1 MIGDDMAY
9 SYGTSRPRIGF
20 IGLGGMG
27 SRMAS
32 RLVAADYQ
40 VTVFDRLRDHAEPLR
55 ERGAQLA
62 ESPGALAT
70 SVDIILSSVTDD
82 AALEAV
88 MYGENGVLAGA
99 RTGSVIVDM
108 STVRPRTSARLFD
121 VGRKSGIAVLD
132 APVSGSLPQAEQG
145 QLVIFVGGERSAYD
159 RCAPIFK
166 ELGKAAFYM
175 GPSGAGTSAKLCAN
189 TLLGLGLQALG
200 EAVALGE
207 RAGLS
212 RERLLEALA
221 DTAVISPSQRSK
233 FDNIRRDDYPA
244 TFPLRLMY
252 KDLSLILQEALDLS
266 VAMPAT
272 AAAAQV
278 AAVEHARE
286 TALRVEEDSSVV
298 IRQLVMWAEPAG
310 PDAYRSIDNS
320 ARAEA
325 IEREMTDNL
334 P

>member
-1 MIGDDMAY
+1 MTD
-9 SYGTSRPRIGF
+9 SSGTSRPRIGF

-32 RLVAADYQ
+32 RLVAAGYP
-40 VTVFDRLRDHAEPLR
+40 VTVFDRLRDHIEQLR
-55 ERGAQLA
+55 RRGAESA
-62 ESPGALAT
+62 ESPRALAA
-70 SVDIILSSVTDD
+70 SVDVILSSVTDD
-82 AALEAV
+82 AALEAI
-88 MYGENGVLAGA
+88 MYGENGVLDGA
-99 RTGSVIVDM
+99 RAGSVIIDM
-108 STVRPRTSARLFD
+108 STVRPRTSAGLFN

-145 QLVIFVGGERSAYD
+145 QLVIFVGGERSVYD

-175 GPSGAGTSAKLCAN
+175 GPSGTGTSAKLCAN

-207 RAGLS
+207 RAGVP

-233 FDNIRRDDYPA
+233 FDNITRDDYPA

-252 KDLSLILQEALDLS
+252 KDFSLILQEALDLS

-278 AAVEHARE
+278 AAIEHARE
-286 TALRVEEDSSVV
+286 TALRVDEDSSAV

-310 PDAYRSIDNS
+310 PDAYRLLDNS
-320 ARAEA
+320 ERAEA
-325 IEREMTDNL
+325 IESEMTDHL

>member
-1 MIGDDMAY
+1 
-9 SYGTSRPRIGF
+9 
-20 IGLGGMG
+20 
-27 SRMAS
+27 MAS
-32 RLVAADYQ
+32 RLVAAGYP
-40 VTVFDRLRDHAEPLR
+40 VTVFDRLRDHIEQLR
-55 ERGAQLA
+55 RRGAESA
-62 ESPGALAT
+62 ESPRALAA
-70 SVDIILSSVTDD
+70 SVDVILSSVTDD
-82 AALEAV
+82 AALEAI
-88 MYGENGVLAGA
+88 MYGENGVLDGA
-99 RTGSVIVDM
+99 RAGSVIIDM
-108 STVRPRTSARLFD
+108 STVRPRTSAGLFN
-121 VGRKSGIAVLD
+121 VGRKSGVAVLD

-145 QLVIFVGGERSAYD
+145 QLVIFVGGERSVYD

-175 GPSGAGTSAKLCAN
+175 GPSGTGTSAKLCAN

-207 RAGLS
+207 RAGVP

-233 FDNIRRDDYPA
+233 FDNITRDDYPA

-252 KDLSLILQEALDLS
+252 KDFSLILQEALDLS

-278 AAVEHARE
+278 AAIEHARE
-286 TALRVEEDSSVV
+286 TALRVDEDSSAV

-310 PDAYRSIDNS
+310 PDAYRLLDNS
-320 ARAEA
+320 ERAEA
-325 IEREMTDNL
+325 IESEMTDHL

>member
-1 MIGDDMAY
+1 
-9 SYGTSRPRIGF
+9 
-20 IGLGGMG
+20 
-27 SRMAS
+27 
-32 RLVAADYQ
+32 
-40 VTVFDRLRDHAEPLR
+40 
-55 ERGAQLA
+55 
-62 ESPGALAT
+62 
-70 SVDIILSSVTDD
+70 
-82 AALEAV
+82 
-88 MYGENGVLAGA
+88 MYGENGVLDGA
-99 RTGSVIVDM
+99 RAGSVIIDM
-108 STVRPRTSARLFD
+108 STVRPRTSARLFN
-121 VGRKSGIAVLD
+121 VARKSGIAVLD

-145 QLVIFVGGERSAYD
+145 QLVIFVGGERSVYD

-175 GPSGAGTSAKLCAN
+175 GPSGTGTSAKLCAN

-207 RAGLS
+207 RAGVP

-233 FDNIRRDDYPA
+233 FDNITRDDYPA

-252 KDLSLILQEALDLS
+252 KDFSLILQEALDLS

-278 AAVEHARE
+278 AAIEHARE
-286 TALRVEEDSSVV
+286 TALRVDEDSSAV

-310 PDAYRSIDNS
+310 PDAYRLLDNS
-320 ARAEA
+320 ERAEA
-325 IEREMTDNL
+325 IESEMTDHL

>member
-1 MIGDDMAY
+1 MA
-9 SYGTSRPRIGF
+9 T
-20 IGLGGMG
+20 
-27 SRMAS
+27 
-32 RLVAADYQ
+32 RLVTAGYP
-40 VTVFDRLRDHAEPLR
+40 VTVFDRLRDHIEQLR
-55 ERGAQLA
+55 RRGAESA
-62 ESPGALAT
+62 ESPGAVAA
-70 SVDIILSSVTDD
+70 SVDVILSSVTDD
-82 AALEAV
+82 AALEAI
-88 MYGENGVLAGA
+88 MYGENGVLDGAGA
-99 RTGSVIVDM
+99 GSVIIDM
-108 STVRPRTSARLFD
+108 STVRPRTSARLFN

-145 QLVIFVGGERSAYD
+145 QLVIFVGGERSVYD

-175 GPSGAGTSAKLCAN
+175 GPSGTGNSAKLCAN

-207 RAGLS
+207 RAGVP
-212 RERLLEALA
+212 RECLLEALG

-233 FDNIRRDDYPA
+233 FDNITRDDYPA

-252 KDLSLILQEALDLS
+252 KDFSLILQEALDLS

-286 TALRVEEDSSVV
+286 TALRVDEDSSVV

-310 PDAYRSIDNS
+310 PDAYRLLDNS
-320 ARAEA
+320 KRAEA
-325 IEREMTDNL
+325 IESEMTDHL

>member
-1 MIGDDMAY
+1 MA
-9 SYGTSRPRIGF
+9 G
-20 IGLGGMG
+20 
-27 SRMAS
+27 
-32 RLVAADYQ
+32 RLVAAGYQ
-40 VTVFDRLRDHAEPLR
+40 VTVFDRVRDRIEQLRQRGAEP
-55 ERGAQLA
+55 A
-62 ESPGALAT
+62 ESVRALAA
-70 SVDIILSSVTDD
+70 SVDVILSSVTDD

-88 MYGENGVLAGA
+88 MYGEHGVLDGAGS
-99 RTGSVIVDM
+99 GSVIIDM
-108 STVRPRTSARLFD
+108 STVRPHTSVRLFD
-121 VGRKSGIAVLD
+121 AGRKSGVAVLD

-145 QLVIFVGGERSAYD
+145 QLVIFVGGERSVYD

-207 RAGLS
+207 RAGLRRDS
-212 RERLLEALA
+212 LLAALA
-221 DTAVISPSQRSK
+221 ETAVISPSQRSK
-233 FDNIRRDDYPA
+233 FDNITRDEYPA

-286 TALRVEEDSSVV
+286 TALRVDEDSSAV

-310 PDAYRSIDNS
+310 PDAYRVMDNTE
-320 ARAEA
+320 RAEA

>member
-1 MIGDDMAY
+1 MTD
-9 SYGTSRPRIGF
+9 SSGTSRPRIGF

-27 SRMAS
+27 SRMAG
-32 RLVAADYQ
+32 RLVAAGYP
-40 VTVFDRLRDHAEPLR
+40 VTVFDRLRDHIEQLR
-55 ERGAQLA
+55 RRGAESA
-62 ESPGALAT
+62 ESLRALAA
-70 SVDIILSSVTDD
+70 SVDVIMSSVTDD
-82 AALEAV
+82 AALEAI
-88 MYGENGVLAGA
+88 MYGENGVLDGA
-99 RTGSVIVDM
+99 RAGSVIIDM
-108 STVRPRTSARLFD
+108 STVRPRTAAGLFN
-121 VGRKSGIAVLD
+121 VGRKSGVAVLD

-145 QLVIFVGGERSAYD
+145 QLVIFVGGERSVYD

-175 GPSGAGTSAKLCAN
+175 GPSGTGTSAKLCAN

-207 RAGLS
+207 RAGVP

-233 FDNIRRDDYPA
+233 FDNITRDDYPA

-252 KDLSLILQEALDLS
+252 KDFSLILQEALDLS

-286 TALRVEEDSSVV
+286 TALRLDEDSSVV

-310 PDAYRSIDNS
+310 PDAYRLLDNS
-320 ARAEA
+320 ERAEA
-325 IEREMTDNL
+325 IESEMTDHL

>member
-1 MIGDDMAY
+1 
-9 SYGTSRPRIGF
+9 
-20 IGLGGMG
+20 MG
-27 SRMAS
+27 SRMAG
-32 RLVAADYQ
+32 RLVAAGYQ
-40 VTVFDRLRDHAEPLR
+40 VTVFDRLRDHIEQLR
-55 ERGAQLA
+55 RRGAESA
-62 ESPGALAT
+62 ESLRALAA
-70 SVDIILSSVTDD
+70 SVDVIMSSVTDD
-82 AALEAV
+82 AALEAI
-88 MYGENGVLAGA
+88 MYGENGVLDGA
-99 RTGSVIVDM
+99 RAGSVIIDM
-108 STVRPRTSARLFD
+108 STVRPRTAAGLFN
-121 VGRKSGIAVLD
+121 VGRKSGVAVLD

-145 QLVIFVGGERSAYD
+145 QLVIFVGGERSVYD

-175 GPSGAGTSAKLCAN
+175 GPSGTGTSAKLCAN

-207 RAGLS
+207 RAGVP

-233 FDNIRRDDYPA
+233 FDNITRDDYPA

-252 KDLSLILQEALDLS
+252 KDFSLILQEALDLS

-286 TALRVEEDSSVV
+286 TALRLDEDSSVV

-310 PDAYRSIDNS
+310 PDPYRLLDNS
-320 ARAEA
+320 ERAEA
-325 IEREMTDNL
+325 IEREMTDHL

>member
-1 MIGDDMAY
+1 MTE
-9 SYGTSRPRIGF
+9 SSGTSRPRIGF

-32 RLVAADYQ
+32 RLVTAGYR
-40 VTVFDRLRDHAEPLR
+40 VTAYDRREDRTEQLRQRGAEP
-55 ERGAQLA
+55 A
-62 ESPGALAT
+62 ESPGAVAA
-70 SVDIILSSVTDD
+70 SVDIVLSSVTDD

-88 MYGENGVLAGA
+88 MYGESGVLGA
-99 RTGSVIVDM
+99 ARAGSVIIDM
-108 STVRPRTSARLFD
+108 STVRPHTSARLFN

-145 QLVIFVGGERSAYD
+145 ELVIFVGGERSVYD
-159 RCAPIFK
+159 GCLRIFS
-166 ELGKAAFYM
+166 ELGKAAFYL

-189 TLLGLGLQALG
+189 ALLGLGLQALG

-207 RAGLS
+207 RAGVP

-221 DTAVISPSQRSK
+221 ETAVISPSQRSK
-233 FDNIRRDDYPA
+233 FDNITRDDYPA
-244 TFPLRLMY
+244 TFPLRLMF

-286 TALRVEEDSSVV
+286 TALRVDEDSSAV
-298 IRQLVMWAEPAG
+298 IRQLLMWAEPAG
-310 PDAYRSIDNS
+310 PDAYRLIDNS
-320 ARAEA
+320 ERAEA

>member
-1 MIGDDMAY
+1 MAD
-9 SYGTSRPRIGF
+9 SFAASRPRIGF

-32 RLVAADYQ
+32 RLVAAGYPL
-40 VTVFDRLRDHAEPLR
+40 TVHDRRRDRTEQLQRQGAE
-55 ERGAQLA
+55 LA
-62 ESPGALAT
+62 ESPGALAA
-70 SVDIILSSVTDD
+70 SVDVVLSSVTDD
-82 AALEAV
+82 AAVEAI
-88 MYGENGVLAGA
+88 MYGDDGVIRGA
-99 RTGSVIVDM
+99 RSGTVIIDM
-108 STVRPRTSARLFD
+108 STVRPRTSLRLFNA
-121 VGRKSGIAVLD
+121 GRAAGIAVLD

-145 QLVIFVGGERSAYD
+145 QLVMFVGGDRSVYD
-159 RCAPIFK
+159 RCAPIFNT
-166 ELGKAAFYM
+166 LAKAVFYM
-175 GPSGAGTSAKLCAN
+175 GPSGAGTRAKLCAN

-221 DTAVISPSQRSK
+221 ETAVISPSQRSK
-233 FDNIRRDDYPA
+233 FDNVTRNDYPA

-252 KDLSLILQEALDLS
+252 KDFSLVLQEALDLS

-278 AAVEHARE
+278 AAVEHAHE
-286 TALRVEEDSSVV
+286 TALHLDDDSSAV
-298 IRQLVMWAEPAG
+298 IRQLVTWAEPAG
-310 PDAYRSIDNS
+310 PDAHRFVDNS
-320 ARAEA
+320 ERAQF